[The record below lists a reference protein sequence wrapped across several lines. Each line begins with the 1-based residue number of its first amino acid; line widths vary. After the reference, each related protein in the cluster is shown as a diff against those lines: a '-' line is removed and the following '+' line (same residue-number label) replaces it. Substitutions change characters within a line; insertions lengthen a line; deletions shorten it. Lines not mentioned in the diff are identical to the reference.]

1 MCVCVHMCV
10 PIMHAC
16 VHMCIQSHH
25 HHAYVCFL
33 VCGILMSTE
42 LQTFPMHDIC
52 SFKMTNNDFI
62 LAIVAFI
69 ITLGSLICV

>member
-1 MCVCVHMCV
+1 
-10 PIMHAC
+10 
-16 VHMCIQSHH
+16 
-25 HHAYVCFL
+25 
-33 VCGILMSTE
+33 MSTE

-69 ITLGSLICV
+69 ITLGSLICVCVWGGGGGEERVSNSEARSR